1 LTKLFSLDDRSFRS
15 SAFTLFPAL
24 FPPSSRPLS
33 RLLFFKDRRVLKL
46 SLEAIEVV
54 DAIARHGSFAAA
66 ATRLNKVPSTI
77 SYAVGKL
84 EEQLGMQLFE
94 RNGPRVTLTA
104 VGEEMLKEGRWLLS
118 AASDLESRMRQ
129 IATGYES
136 ELRLV
141 HDSLIPTEA
150 LIDDIRAFEDLRCG
164 TRLRVGCEAL
174 TGSWEALRE
183 GRADIVIAAGEGP
196 AGGGY
201 QAATVGSLEF
211 AFCVAATHPL
221 TRLGRPLQRGDLLDC
236 NAIVVGDSAR
246 TLSDRTVGLLAGQ
259 PRITVPSMAA
269 KVACQ
274 VAGLGHGFLPRA
286 CIAGELARGTLVEL
300 PTEEPRA
307 PEAFPVLAPEA
318 LAVQQEG
325 GRAEDAALGRFT
337 AVRA

>member
-1 LTKLFSLDDRSFRS
+1 M
-15 SAFTLFPAL
+15 
-24 FPPSSRPLS
+24 
-33 RLLFFKDRRVLKL
+33 LKL
-46 SLEAIEVV
+46 TLEAIEVV

-84 EEQLGMQLFE
+84 EEQLGMLLFE
-94 RNGPRVTLTA
+94 RNGPRVTLTGA
-104 VGEEMLKEGRWLLS
+104 GEEMLKEGRWLLG

-150 LIDDIRAFEDLRCG
+150 FMSDIRAFEDLRCG
-164 TRLRVGCEAL
+164 TRLRIGCEAL

-183 GRADIVIAAGEGP
+183 GRADIVVAAGEGP

-201 QAATVGSLEF
+201 QTAAVGSLDF
-211 AFCVAATHPL
+211 AFCVAPTHPL
-221 TRLGRPLQRGDLLDC
+221 TRLTRPVQRGDLIDC
-236 NAIVVGDSAR
+236 NAIVVGDTAR
-246 TLSDRTVGLLAGQ
+246 ILSDRTVGLMAGQ

-286 CIAGELARGTLVEL
+286 CIAGELSRGTLVEL
-300 PTEEPRA
+300 PTEEPRT
-307 PEAFPVLAPEA
+307 PEAFWLAWKTGAQGQA
-318 LAVQQEG
+318 LRWWRE
-325 GRAEDAALGRFT
+325 RLNRSLIPALLPRSF
-337 AVRA
+337 A